1 MCKSLVVL
9 NTTSGCFRVRCL
21 PVDNTS
27 KNFQSL
33 FESMITM
40 WGKWQ
45 NTLSSSRTRHSRW
58 DYRQPIRSRFWNA
71 ASTSTEFWRPAYRP
85 LSGWQ
90 SKDEQCRV
98 WRKSRMNQFLS
109 QVLWKLEKTAR
120 FCFDFNSLIVLPA
133 APWSGLNQTS
143 WKCLWSNQI
152 GLAIFHCGNCTT
164 IESLLKIA
172 RQMGALCHFHP
183 IFLDFAKKS
192 VVDLPI

>member
-1 MCKSLVVL
+1 MCKSLVVS

-21 PVDNTS
+21 PADNTS
-27 KNFQSL
+27 KNFRSL

-71 ASTSTEFWRPAYRP
+71 ASTSSEFWRPADRP

-98 WRKSRMNQFLS
+98 WRKSSMNQFLS
-109 QVLWKLEKTAR
+109 RVLWKLEEDGSFLLRLQQPDRSPCCA
-120 FCFDFNSLIVLPA
+120 LIWA
-133 APWSGLNQTS
+133 E
-143 WKCLWSNQI
+143 SN
-152 GLAIFHCGNCTT
+152 
-164 IESLLKIA
+164 LLKMPVIQPN
-172 RQMGALCHFHP
+172 RLGNIPLW
-183 IFLDFAKKS
+183 K
-192 VVDLPI
+192 LPNDRVAIKNR